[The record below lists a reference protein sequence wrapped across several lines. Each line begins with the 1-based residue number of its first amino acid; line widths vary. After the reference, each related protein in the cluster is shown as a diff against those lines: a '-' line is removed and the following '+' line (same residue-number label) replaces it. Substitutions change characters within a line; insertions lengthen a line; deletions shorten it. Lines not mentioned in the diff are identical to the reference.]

1 MKAFGCRRVK
11 KNNFFDIS
19 FIISFLCFSFLSFLI
34 FMEHGPQGIVSKI
47 FLSRI
52 NLELNGMTKKE
63 SNQ

>member
-1 MKAFGCRRVK
+1 
-11 KNNFFDIS
+11 
-19 FIISFLCFSFLSFLI
+19 
-34 FMEHGPQGIVSKI
+34 MEHGAQGIVSKI